1 VTITTN
7 DTRNEYTATASQTVF
22 NYTFKIFEST
32 DLNVYQTPAGQTPA
46 DTDLITAYTVVGEG
60 LSAGGSITLNVA
72 ATIGDLITIVSDVP
86 ESRTTDY
93 QFNGDFIPDTVNDD
107 FDRVVSL
114 AKQSQSIIGRTPQF
128 PEATQNATGLS
139 WEAPEVGGFIRW
151 KSDLSGLENI
161 QLNTAVGADNA
172 AAISFDNSSSGLSS
186 TDVQGAIDEI
196 DTTLDA
202 TGTSLSAL
210 NNKIQDW
217 ETGATENSA
226 NGPFLASGETVYNA
240 LNTLK
245 GENTRM
251 VKRGSNQS
259 IPNDTET
266 AIVWLNSDIIHNTD
280 NYFVESTST
289 SNFNVFTG
297 TDDESYMIITATVT
311 FEPDATGIRELRI
324 NVGNGQFYFSNSAPG
339 HASRPTTIT
348 VSTGKINRQVIGK
361 TGQIQDIRLWVYQD
375 SGGSLDIIGGYSG
388 GSANPTAA
396 SINIE
401 MHNRDGDI

>member
-1 VTITTN
+1 MTITTN

-114 AKQSQSIIGRTPQF
+114 AKQ
-128 PEATQNATGLS
+128 
-139 WEAPEVGGFIRW
+139 
-151 KSDLSGLENI
+151 SDLSGLENI

>member
-1 VTITTN
+1 MTITTN

-172 AAISFDNSSSGLSS
+172 AAISYDNTASGLSS

-210 NNKIQDW
+210 TSAVGVSPGDTNMGEYTGGLITDDQSAKENIQELEAAIEVNSNEIDNVKAFNGYA
-217 ETGATENSA
+217 TQDGA
-226 NGPFLASGETVYNA
+226 
-240 LNTLK
+240 
-245 GENTRM
+245 M
-251 VKRGSNQS
+251 GSNLNVTLPYS
-259 IPNDTET
+259 GSYKIVVMT
-266 AIVWLNSDIIHNTD
+266 A
-280 NYFVESTST
+280 FFSTSSWT
-289 SNFNVFTG
+289 LRTDLSIDETFNDMVCQTIVSERD
-297 TDDESYMIITATVT
+297 TDVTQGFSGNES
-311 FEPDATGIRELRI
+311 
-324 NVGNGQFYFSNSAPG
+324 
-339 HASRPTTIT
+339 TIT
-348 VSTGKINRQVIGK
+348 VSEIVNLMNNNTADTASGSSATHVVGNSTLYGRGIEAGSILTINTTV
-361 TGQIQDIRLWVYQD
+361 T
-375 SGGSLDIIGGYSG
+375 
-388 GSANPTAA
+388 GSASTE
-396 SINIE
+396 IE
-401 MHNRDGDI
+401 WVSYEFLGA

>member
-1 VTITTN
+1 MTITTN

-139 WEAPEVGGFIRW
+139 WEAPEVGRFIRW

-172 AAISFDNSSSGLSS
+172 AAISYDNSTSVLSS
-186 TDVQGAIDEI
+186 TDVQGALDEI
-196 DTTLDA
+196 GDEIGDNLDDLTLAVGVAKGAQDMGTYTGSIITDNETAKENIQELEVAVGGLDPSVSGVYTPTTSSLVNLSSASGGTTFYSRVGNIVSFSGAISIDIIISGA
-202 TGTSLSAL
+202 WNVSINVPVATNFTLATQARGACSSPESPDSAVIESTPVGNSLFITGTGTELSP
-210 NNKIQDW
+210 Q
-217 ETGATENSA
+217 
-226 NGPFLASGETVYNA
+226 
-240 LNTLK
+240 
-245 GENTRM
+245 
-251 VKRGSNQS
+251 
-259 IPNDTET
+259 
-266 AIVWLNSDIIHNTD
+266 
-280 NYFVESTST
+280 
-289 SNFNVFTG
+289 
-297 TDDESYMIITATVT
+297 
-311 FEPDATGIRELRI
+311 
-324 NVGNGQFYFSNSAPG
+324 
-339 HASRPTTIT
+339 
-348 VSTGKINRQVIGK
+348 
-361 TGQIQDIRLWVYQD
+361 
-375 SGGSLDIIGGYSG
+375 IIGFSG
-388 GSANPTAA
+388 HYV
-396 SINIE
+396 IV
-401 MHNRDGDI
+401 

>member
-1 VTITTN
+1 MTITIN

-172 AAISFDNSSSGLSS
+172 AAISFDNSSSGLVS
-186 TDVQGAIDEI
+186 TDVQGALDEFQAGVVTYGKIGSPNPFFKFARGADGEDKFGIMLTDLEVDLGNIARTGVDDGNVVGGIKFTDNFSTNLGTAAIDLRLPGSTSGESI
-196 DTTLDA
+196 LMQVFVGGGYHGSIRGMTSTA
-202 TGTSLSAL
+202 TGGDTIVLQW
-210 NNKIQDW
+210 N
-217 ETGATENSA
+217 ATEIK
-226 NGPFLASGETVYNA
+226 A
-240 LNTLK
+240 L
-245 GENTRM
+245 
-251 VKRGSNQS
+251 V
-259 IPNDTET
+259 P
-266 AIVWLNSDIIHNTD
+266 
-280 NYFVESTST
+280 
-289 SNFNVFTG
+289 
-297 TDDESYMIITATVT
+297 IT
-311 FEPDATGIRELRI
+311 
-324 NVGNGQFYFSNSAPG
+324 
-339 HASRPTTIT
+339 
-348 VSTGKINRQVIGK
+348 
-361 TGQIQDIRLWVYQD
+361 
-375 SGGSLDIIGGYSG
+375 
-388 GSANPTAA
+388 NPTFTVGTLPSAA
-396 SINIE
+396 IAGQTIYVSDE
-401 MHNRDGDI
+401 AGGAVMAFSDGTNWRRSTDRAVVS